1 MVGYRTFAVAGA
13 GNVGKFIIEELVKL
27 KVAGKVASVE
37 VLTRSP
43 DDPKLKELGVTGLKV
58 DYEDPPSLQAALQGK
73 DVVISTLGRPA
84 FHLQELLGQAA
95 KAAGVKLFI
104 PSEFG
109 NPTEGREDSWF
120 AQKNAARQKL
130 KDMGMPYMLVY
141 NGPFPDF
148 VFNPHMGWDLLNG
161 KVQISGKGDS
171 PISFTQRRDIGRFV
185 SHVLTHL
192 PPDELEWR
200 TFRIE
205 GDRTTMNAIAAA
217 YEQRSGKKLEITH
230 RSVEELREAVKQ
242 NPMDVADTLR
252 LDWELGGGVVGTPE
266 QISNGLYPE
275 WNPVK
280 AVDVLLKR
288 DGYA

>member
-1 MVGYRTFAVAGA
+1 MSTYKTFAVAGA

-27 KVAGKVASVE
+27 KAVGKVSSVE

-84 FHLQELLGQAA
+84 FHFQELLGQAA

-148 VFNPHMGWDLLNG
+148 VFNPHMGWDLPNG
-161 KVQISGKGDS
+161 KVQISGKGDT

-185 SHVLTHL
+185 AHVLTSL
-192 PPDELEWR
+192 PHEELAWR

-205 GDRTTMNAIAAA
+205 GDRTTMNKIAAE
-217 YEQRSGKKLEITH
+217 YEQRSGKKLDLSH
-230 RSVEELREAVKQ
+230 RSLEELKEAVKN
-242 NPMDVADTLR
+242 NPMDVSETLR
-252 LDWELGGGVVGTPE
+252 LDWELGGGVTGTPE
-266 QISNGLYPE
+266 QMDNKLWPE
-275 WNPVK
+275 WNPTR

-288 DGYA
+288 DGYE

>member
-27 KVAGKVASVE
+27 REVGTVASVD

-58 DYEDPPSLQAALQGK
+58 DYNDPPTLEAALKGK
-73 DVVISTLGRPA
+73 EVVISTLGRSA

-95 KAAGVKLFI
+95 KKAGVKLFI

-120 AQKNAARQKL
+120 AQKNAARQQL

-148 VFNPHMGWDLLNG
+148 VFNAHMGWDLPNG
-161 KVQISGKGDS
+161 KVQISGKGDT

-185 SHVLTHL
+185 AHVLTSL
-192 PPDELEWR
+192 SPEELEWR

-205 GDRTTMNAIAAA
+205 GDRTTMNKVAAE
-217 YEQRSGKKLEITH
+217 YEQRSGKKLEVSH
-230 RSVEELREAVKQ
+230 RSVEEVQEAVRQ
-242 NPMDVADTLR
+242 NPNDVPETLR
-252 LDWELGGGVVGTPE
+252 LDWEMGGGIVGTPE
-266 QISNGLYPE
+266 QLANKVYPD
-275 WNPVK
+275 WNPTR

-288 DGYA
+288 DGY